1 MENKP
6 SFVLYVEERI
16 VFLYHLGKV
25 MRKDK
30 KGGAEV
36 CRIICHHLFSAGCNT
51 CEVKTV
57 FHPLRR
63 GMRMRY
69 LVLTPSMPL
78 APIDKVPSAVDK
90 MRAVER
96 CCVRRSRWRFDI
108 S

>member
-30 KGGAEV
+30 KGGAAV
-36 CRIICHHLFSAGCNT
+36 CRIIYHHLFSASCYT
-51 CEVKTV
+51 CEAKTV

-63 GMRMRY
+63 GVRGSCY
-69 LVLTPSMPL
+69 LQ
-78 APIDKVPSAVDK
+78 
-90 MRAVER
+90 
-96 CCVRRSRWRFDI
+96 
-108 S
+108 